1 MSHLLFRNS
10 LEFLLNGISK
20 ELQDEV
26 KFKKVKK
33 IISNINIT
41 SILFQHIKPYFY
53 TLMAILLIIFGMNC
67 FQFYYFIKTFSLI
80 KATSKKS

>member
-1 MSHLLFRNS
+1 MSHLLFKNS
-10 LEFLLNGISK
+10 LDFLLNGISK

-33 IISNINIT
+33 IIGNINNIF
-41 SILFQHIKPYFY
+41 FQYIKPYFY
-53 TLMAILLIIFGMNC
+53 TLMSILLIMFVMNC

-80 KATSKKS
+80 KKRI